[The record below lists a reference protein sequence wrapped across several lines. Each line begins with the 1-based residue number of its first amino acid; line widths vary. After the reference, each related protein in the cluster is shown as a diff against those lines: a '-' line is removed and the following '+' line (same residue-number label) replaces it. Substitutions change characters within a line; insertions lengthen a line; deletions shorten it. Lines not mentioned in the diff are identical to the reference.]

1 MEIVLYIG
9 NSKRFKKNAVKNA
22 VLIGDIETVHPFAF
36 IG

>member
-1 MEIVLYIG
+1 MEIVLYTG
-9 NSKRFKKNAVKNA
+9 NSKRFKKNPVKNV